1 MNFCFRG
8 VAFFHGPWY
17 VTPSEIAHAPNRLFY
32 KQEVFL
38 SSIED
43 TNPLLSV
50 VSKCCVLDCNDYVT
64 CKSNEP
70 VLRPDDLFN
79 ETLFRQVAQPSSSR
93 ATRTFASR
101 CTKNLDVRSRNWPA
115 MASRS
120 TRTVPVSSKTKF
132 TSSGDPSSRRG

>member
-1 MNFCFRG
+1 MNTISGALRS

-50 VSKCCVLDCNDYVT
+50 VGKCCVLDYSDYT
-64 CKSNEP
+64 SCESAIKDFW
-70 VLRPDDLFN
+70 DDFGS
-79 ETLFRQVAQPSSSR
+79 FVGR
-93 ATRTFASR
+93 
-101 CTKNLDVRSRNWPA
+101 
-115 MASRS
+115 
-120 TRTVPVSSKTKF
+120 
-132 TSSGDPSSRRG
+132 